1 MADVSACPI
10 PIDALDAAVLR
21 NAGDKAPAPLR
32 MMTARGMAPM
42 APKDLITAQ
51 FVLTFDGDEKIR
63 QAALQSI
70 QNLDLRIAN
79 AVLADTSLN
88 AFVLGHLAKA
98 LALNDAY
105 AEKLLLNPKTPSTA
119 FMDVAAVCSEQVAEI
134 IANNQARILEI
145 PEIARALASNVNA
158 LKSSV
163 DRVVDFL
170 VRSGKIVDGMK
181 EFEDAVLRLTG
192 DERLKAA
199 NAVDLPKHL
208 LDEKF
213 LSAEDKEQLRKERR
227 LIQEDEDQEIADD
240 KPTGLEDL
248 IRNLNAAQKVA
259 LATKGNKAARTALM
273 RDTNRMVA
281 MAAITSPAI
290 SEMEII
296 AAANSRVV
304 HADVIAHICRDK
316 KNNWVRIYQVKLA
329 LTNNPKTPL
338 PDAMKL
344 VPTLNQRDMKILAKS
359 RNVPAG
365 VRNLATKMAKE
376 PMGKGS

>member
-213 LSAEDKEQLRKERR
+213 LSDEDKEQLRKERR
-227 LIQEDEDQEIADD
+227 LLAEDEDQEIADD
-240 KPTGLEDL
+240 KHTRLEDM
-248 IRNLNAAQKVA
+248 IRNLNAPQKAA
-259 LATKGNKAARTALM
+259 LATKGTKAARTALM